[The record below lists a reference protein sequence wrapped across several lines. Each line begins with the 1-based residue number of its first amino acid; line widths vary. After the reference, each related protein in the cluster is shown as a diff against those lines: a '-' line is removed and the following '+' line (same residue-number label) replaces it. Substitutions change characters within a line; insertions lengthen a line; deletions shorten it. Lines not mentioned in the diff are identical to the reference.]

1 MVLEFPETIKIFP
14 AGKLSCLIAVV
25 GADGAYNDIRVILP
39 LSDDVTRSHL
49 TEWKVEQKEKLN
61 WFSVLQ
67 L

>member
-1 MVLEFPETIKIFP
+1 M
-14 AGKLSCLIAVV
+14 V

-67 L
+67 F